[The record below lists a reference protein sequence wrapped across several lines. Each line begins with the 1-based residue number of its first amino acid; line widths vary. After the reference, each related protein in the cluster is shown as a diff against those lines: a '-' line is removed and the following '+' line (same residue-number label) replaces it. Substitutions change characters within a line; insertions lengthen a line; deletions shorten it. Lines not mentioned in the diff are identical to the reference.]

1 MLIITYPVD
10 DDFLRNPLV
19 VLAQQDARLRAL
31 HDVLEQLL
39 ADPQIQLALRHDLIG
54 TNWRALWKGCP
65 TVPVVVTGCLAVV
78 RRLMGWS
85 YRTLVAEVN
94 GSVGWRWVCQ
104 LYAQPMPNFRTVR
117 DREARVKPKTLHLI
131 LAKVVELGQAAGIT
145 TGTRLRVD
153 STVIDSNIHYPT
165 DSSLLND
172 AARVLSRL
180 VRAARK
186 LVSPTTPEEKRW
198 FRDRHRQ
205 ARRLA
210 RQIGQQARRARQK
223 AEKSSE
229 KSRQK
234 EYRQLISLV
243 STLVAQVERIQPRL
257 ARLTDLAALGVQAML
272 EMYVPLVQQVIA
284 QARQRIIEGVAVP
297 ASEKIVSLFEP
308 HTAIIRRGK
317 GKPHDT
323 EFGHKLWYAEVD
335 GGLISEYRIL
345 PGNPPDADQ
354 LLTSLKAHQRQF
366 GKAPRELSGDRGVY
380 SPENERAA
388 RQQGVKR
395 VCLPQP
401 GAKSKARQRHERQA
415 WFRAAWKFRSGI
427 EGRISH
433 LCRARGLRRCLNHG
447 LAGLERW
454 VGWGIIANNLAVI
467 ARHLN
472 RRHLSLATALA

>member
-10 DDFLRNPLV
+10 EAFLRNPLV
-19 VLAQQDARLRAL
+19 VLAQQDARWRAL
-31 HDVLEQLL
+31 HEVLATLW
-39 ADPQIQLALRHDLIG
+39 ADPPIQLALQHDLIG

-65 TVPVVVTGCLAVV
+65 SMPMVVTGCLAVV

-117 DREARVKPKTLHLI
+117 DREARIKPQTLHLV
-131 LAKVVELGQAAGIT
+131 LAKVVALAQAAGLT
-145 TGTRLRVD
+145 TGLRLRVD
-153 STVIDSNIHYPT
+153 STVIESHIHYPT

-180 VRAARK
+180 IRAARQ
-186 LVSPTTPEEKRW
+186 VVPPTTPEEKGW

-210 RQIGQQARRARQK
+210 RRIGQQVRHARQNAGK
-223 AEKSSE
+223 ASANSSR
-229 KSRQK
+229 KA
-234 EYRQLISLV
+234 YHHLITLV
-243 STLVAQVERIQPRL
+243 STLVTQVERIRPRL
-257 ARLTDLAALGVQAML
+257 ARRTDRAALGVQAMF
-272 EMYVPLVQQVIA
+272 ERYVPLVQQVIT
-284 QARQRIIEGVAVP
+284 QARQRILNNVAVP
-297 ASEKIVSLFEP
+297 ACEKIVSLFEP

-345 PGNPPDADQ
+345 RGNPPDADQ
-354 LLTSLKAHQRQF
+354 LPASLKAHQRQF
-366 GKAPRELSGDRGVY
+366 GHAPRELSGDRGVY
-380 SPENERAA
+380 SPENERTA
-388 RQQGVKR
+388 RAQGVKR

-401 GAKSKARQRHERQA
+401 GATSKARQRHERQA

-433 LCRARGLRRCLNHG
+433 LRRARGLRRCLNHG

-454 VGWGIIANNLAVI
+454 VGWGIITNNLAVI
-467 ARHLN
+467 AQHLN
-472 RRHLSLATALA
+472 QPHLSLAAALA

>member
-1 MLIITYPVD
+1 
-10 DDFLRNPLV
+10 
-19 VLAQQDARLRAL
+19 
-31 HDVLEQLL
+31 
-39 ADPQIQLALRHDLIG
+39 
-54 TNWRALWKGCP
+54 
-65 TVPVVVTGCLAVV
+65 
-78 RRLMGWS
+78 
-85 YRTLVAEVN
+85 
-94 GSVGWRWVCQ
+94 
-104 LYAQPMPNFRTVR
+104 
-117 DREARVKPKTLHLI
+117 
-131 LAKVVELGQAAGIT
+131 
-145 TGTRLRVD
+145 
-153 STVIDSNIHYPT
+153 
-165 DSSLLND
+165 
-172 AARVLSRL
+172 
-180 VRAARK
+180 
-186 LVSPTTPEEKRW
+186 
-198 FRDRHRQ
+198 
-205 ARRLA
+205 
-210 RQIGQQARRARQK
+210 
-223 AEKSSE
+223 
-229 KSRQK
+229 
-234 EYRQLISLV
+234 
-243 STLVAQVERIQPRL
+243 
-257 ARLTDLAALGVQAML
+257 
-272 EMYVPLVQQVIA
+272 VQQVIA

-354 LLTSLKAHQRQF
+354 LWTSLKAHQRQF

-433 LCRARGLRRCLNHG
+433 LRRARGLRRCLNHG